1 MGPNDQQTN
10 TYPENH
16 TMKYFHVCKPG
27 NAPTVGQVKS
37 FIISGDRIK
46 SRKAEDGGQNYKI
59 VSAIQRDSYRDS
71 YDNVGYDIEVEPA
84 TGQQSA
90 QAPQQRATGGNGN
103 DDRSNRIERQHS
115 QHMAVLTVQML
126 VAQGVISTLEEAK
139 AKIKDLTDYFQRD
152 VSKSPHSEDGF

>member
-1 MGPNDQQTN
+1 MS
-10 TYPENH
+10 
-16 TMKYFHVCKPG
+16 KYFHVCKPG
-27 NAPTVGQVKS
+27 NAPVVGQTKS

-46 SRKAEDGGQNYKI
+46 SKKAEEGGQNYNITSVTPRESYK
-59 VSAIQRDSYRDS
+59 DSYG
-71 YDNVGYDIEVEPA
+71 NVGYDIEVEPA
-84 TGQQSA
+84 NGQQSTP
-90 QAPQQRATGGNGN
+90 APQQRAASGNGN

-152 VSKSPHSEDGF
+152 VSKSPHSEDVF